1 MEPAEYLAAL
11 RKHWLLIGVLAALGF
26 AAGYAYS
33 TTIPSSYRATSSV
46 YVTATG
52 TSSPGELVQ
61 GSTYALNRIENYA
74 QLATKPY
81 VLDPVIEQLG
91 LDTTGRSLA
100 KSVSV
105 SALLNA
111 TMLEIS
117 VVSGDPERSADIANA
132 VATQLAVA
140 VEDLEGD
147 SADGEPNV
155 QITLVGQASPPS
167 YAFAPNTKLN
177 AATGMALGLIAGVV
191 IALARTLLDTRIRS
205 MKDLRRVTDTP
216 VLSSVRW
223 DRKNRK
229 SPLLMRRDPFGDQAE
244 AFRRLRTNL
253 RFLTIAGPSRS
264 IVVTSSLPTEGK
276 STAAINL
283 AIAMAEGN
291 QRILLIDADLRRPS
305 VHRYLGIEGAV
316 GLTTVLIGEA
326 TAEDVIQPWGEG
338 SLDVLPA
345 GQIPPNPSELLD
357 SPAMGRLLQRL
368 ALSYDVILLDSAP
381 LLPVT
386 DAAVLS
392 RLTDGALVV
401 VGCRTVHRP
410 QLSDALASLTAVDAR
425 VLGLLLNQV
434 SAKASGAVY
443 TYGSTPQSTAKAWSL
458 GQRGGRRRA
467 GRRGTPTPSDAPAP
481 EAAAAPLA
489 GPVPSAPGQATAPAG
504 ATAPSTH
511 PGEAAPERD
520 GAPVDAG
527 TSGTATPTASAASRP
542 APVVVGA
549 ASGGTNGSG
558 PAARSGEALLPGRE
572 LAGLDD
578 LELSAPRPMAQERGA
593 HASWL

>member
-33 TTIPSSYRATSSV
+33 TTLPSSYRATSSV

-81 VLDPVIEQLG
+81 VLDPVIDELG

-100 KSVSV
+100 KSVNV

-117 VVSGDPERSADIANA
+117 VVSGNPERSADIANA
-132 VATQLAVA
+132 VARQLSVA

-147 SADGEPNV
+147 SAEGEPNV
-155 QITLVGQASPPS
+155 QITLVGEAAPPS
-167 YAFAPNTKLN
+167 FAFAPNTKLN
-177 AATGMALGLIAGVV
+177 AATGMALGLVAGVV
-191 IALARTLLDTRIRS
+191 IALARTLLDTRICS

-368 ALSYDVILLDSAP
+368 ALRYDVILLDSAP

-401 VGCRTVHRP
+401 VGCRTVHRA
-410 QLSDALASLTAVDAR
+410 QLSDALASLHAVDAR

-434 SAKASGAVY
+434 SAKASGSIL
-443 TYGSTPQSTAKAWSL
+443 TYGSTPQSTARAWSL
-458 GQRGGRRRA
+458 GQRTGRRRP
-467 GRRGTPTPSDAPAP
+467 GKHGTPPPVTPAVPAGSSAPAEAPAGPP
-481 EAAAAPLA
+481 ETGGAAPDATPPARPAPA
-489 GPVPSAPGQATAPAG
+489 GPVAP
-504 ATAPSTH
+504 
-511 PGEAAPERD
+511 
-520 GAPVDAG
+520 PV
-527 TSGTATPTASAASRP
+527 PTNGSP
-542 APVVVGA
+542 APVRTGGGA
-549 ASGGTNGSG
+549 AATGG
-558 PAARSGEALLPGRE
+558 ARPTVPDEALLPGRE

-578 LELSAPRPMAQERGA
+578 LELPAPRPMVQERGA